1 MPTNNSGMM
10 AICNDYARVE
20 LIDPT
25 GGRTLDNMR
34 VTNATTAQ
42 VQRITPYNANDNNR
56 QSDRFVEDGSYLR
69 VKNIALGYTL
79 PRKWLQK
86 VGVES
91 LRVYFNVQNAFTITG
106 YDGYDPEI
114 GSYNQNVK
122 LTGVDFARYPS
133 QRIYTFG
140 MNLKF

>member
-1 MPTNNSGMM
+1 MM

-20 LIDPT
+20 LIDPD
-25 GGRTLDNMR
+25 GERTLQNMH
-34 VTNATTAQ
+34 VTNAGSAK

-69 VKNIALGYTL
+69 VKNIALGYNL

-86 VGVES
+86 VGIES
-91 LRVYFNVQNAFTITG
+91 VRVYCNIQNAFTITG

-122 LTGVDFARYPS
+122 LTGIDFARYPS

-140 MNLKF
+140 MNVNF